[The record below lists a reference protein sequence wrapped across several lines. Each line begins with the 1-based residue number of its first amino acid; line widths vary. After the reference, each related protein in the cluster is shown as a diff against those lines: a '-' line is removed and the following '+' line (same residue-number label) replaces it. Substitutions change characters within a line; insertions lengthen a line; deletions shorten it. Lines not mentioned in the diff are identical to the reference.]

1 MQSLLVIDTERAKG
15 QRQTMRRM
23 FRFRHRVFHERLGWE
38 VESRNGLEM
47 DRFDALDPVY
57 MVSENVRK
65 EIDGSWRL
73 LPTTG
78 PYMLKDTFPQ
88 LLRGEA
94 APRDPAVWE
103 ISRFATLAG
112 GCRERA
118 QANLGQVTFAMIRS
132 LLPFAEAHG
141 IRQYVFVTS
150 VALERLVRRIG
161 LPLRRFGDG
170 QAQRVGKVLSV
181 ACWLDVDAE
190 FREAVGGCGL
200 AAGEEAA

>member
-57 MVSENVRK
+57 MVSENIRK

-103 ISRFATLAG
+103 ISR
-112 GCRERA
+112 
-118 QANLGQVTFAMIRS
+118 NN
-132 LLPFAEAHG
+132 
-141 IRQYVFVTS
+141 FV
-150 VALERLVRRIG
+150 
-161 LPLRRFGDG
+161 
-170 QAQRVGKVLSV
+170 
-181 ACWLDVDAE
+181 
-190 FREAVGGCGL
+190 
-200 AAGEEAA
+200 